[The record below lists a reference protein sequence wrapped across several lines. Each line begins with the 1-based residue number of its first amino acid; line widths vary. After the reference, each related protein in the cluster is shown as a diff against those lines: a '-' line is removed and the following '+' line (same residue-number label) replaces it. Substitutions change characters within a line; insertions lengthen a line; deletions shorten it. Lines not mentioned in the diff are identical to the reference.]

1 MPQHCIQSPQHSTHR
16 MGNINITL
24 SLQNLDIDEC
34 LRNPCY
40 ANATYNTTAV
50 SYMCACDPDYVCV
63 TIEGTLF

>member
-1 MPQHCIQSPQHSTHR
+1 